1 MTQLFA
7 TSKNKGKRP
16 VNLSLNAQVLEAAKA
31 LKINIS
37 QECDT
42 HLREVVRAR
51 QAQLWRQRHAD
62 FVAAYNRTLEA
73 EGLPL
78 DDLRD
83 F

>member
-1 MTQLFA
+1 MTQLSV
-7 TSKNKGKRP
+7 TSKNTGKRP
-16 VNLSLNAQVLEAAKA
+16 VNLSLNAQVLDAAKA

-37 QECDT
+37 QECDA
-42 HLREVVRAR
+42 HLREVVRTR